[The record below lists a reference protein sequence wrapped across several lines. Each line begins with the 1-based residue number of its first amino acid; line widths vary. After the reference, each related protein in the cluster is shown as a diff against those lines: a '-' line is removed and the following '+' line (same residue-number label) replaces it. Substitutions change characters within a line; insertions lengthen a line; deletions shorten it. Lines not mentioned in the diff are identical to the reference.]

1 MQKQEHTRGKIV
13 YVLMALLLI
22 TYIFFPSWYRVLSQK
37 VFGVVYMR
45 YAQSL
50 HDGDVDFSMPSV
62 SRESE
67 MLPVFVIARPPQT
80 PYDYMITTVPE
91 QFQQANR
98 QEGKWYVY
106 DEVGQPVG
114 YVEQW
119 YPSLLVIPLFSAPG
133 SDELFSVAGY
143 VSRGIGEGGGSFSL
157 QVPLDIAVTT
167 GMPIVHQ
174 ATGKMLS
181 AVVAVENVPE
191 KNVQKVIGVL
201 QESPLETAV
210 LYMARE
216 PNNAAL
222 PESVESA
229 TDAARA
235 LADTAQKEQEE
246 SEEAVLEQQPEVPAE
261 SAPETPLE

>member
-1 MQKQEHTRGKIV
+1 MQKQEQTGSKAG
-13 YVLMALLLI
+13 YVVMALLLI
-22 TYIFFPSWYRVLSQK
+22 TYILFPSWYRAVSQK
-37 VFGVVYMR
+37 IFGIVYTH

-50 HDGDVDFSMPSV
+50 QDGDIDFSMPSA

-80 PYDYMITTVPE
+80 PYDYVITTVPE
-91 QFQQANR
+91 QFGEESR
-98 QEGKWYVY
+98 QEGRWYVY

-119 YPSLLVIPLFSAPG
+119 HPSLLVIPLFSAPG

-143 VSRGIGEGGGSFSL
+143 VSRGIGGGGGSFSL
-157 QVPLDIAVTT
+157 QVPMDVAVTT

-181 AVVAVENVPE
+181 AVVAIENIPE

-201 QESPLETAV
+201 RESPWETAI
-210 LYMARE
+210 LYVARE

-222 PESVESA
+222 PEAVGSA
-229 TDAARA
+229 TDAARV

-246 SEEAVLEQQPEVPAE
+246 DQEVVPEQQPEAAV
-261 SAPETPLE
+261 PETPSE